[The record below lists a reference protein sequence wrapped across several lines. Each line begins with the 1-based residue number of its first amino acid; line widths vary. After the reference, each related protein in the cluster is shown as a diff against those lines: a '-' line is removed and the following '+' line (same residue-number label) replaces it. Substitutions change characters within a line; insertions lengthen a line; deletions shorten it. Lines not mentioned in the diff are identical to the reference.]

1 MKSIK
6 EKAKEHGLDYPGIRC
21 SNDDIYK
28 DCDKPSMDF
37 VAGANYVVEEIEKL
51 VKTTIGDGGTY
62 HYNLYISKFA

>member
-51 VKTTIGDGGTY
+51 
-62 HYNLYISKFA
+62 